1 VFGGVVEEIGCTN
14 VLVLLVVDDGR
25 FKDVEG
31 EEIRNFLGGGVLVLL
46 AIVFSE
52 YGRTC
57 FNDVGPDHLLSR
69 CIFLVQEPMFNFVS
83 SEHRCHLRSFQES
96 LQ

>member
-14 VLVLLVVDDGR
+14 ILVLLVVDDGG

-46 AIVFSE
+46 AIVFSGD
-52 YGRTC
+52 GRTY
-57 FNDVGPDHLLSR
+57 FNDVGPDRLLSR
-69 CIFLVQEPMFNFVS
+69 CILLVQEPVFNFVS

>member
-14 VLVLLVVDDGR
+14 ILVLLVVDDGG

-46 AIVFSE
+46 AIVFIE
-52 YGRTC
+52 YGRTY

-69 CIFLVQEPMFNFVS
+69 CILVVQEPVFNFVS

>member
-14 VLVLLVVDDGR
+14 ILVLLVVDDGG

-46 AIVFSE
+46 AIVFSGD
-52 YGRTC
+52 GRTY

-69 CIFLVQEPMFNFVS
+69 CILLVQEPVFNFVS